1 MVLGPIAFV
10 LGSGFLW
17 NHIKPDSTKN
27 VPIIGDALSAA
38 ANFAKVVG
46 KDGKD
51 TSSSSSSGDQLMS
64 QVSSLREELRRAL
77 RERDDD
83 VTIIDNRSGAGAYT
97 VTAVVV
103 AGLVSYAYIR
113 WKGWKISD
121 IMWVTKRG
129 LNDACSVVGNQLNEV
144 SDTVHVTKKHLAG
157 RIDRV
162 DATLDET
169 QEIIEGTRDEVS
181 IIHVNLSSFQK
192 ELQEVNRTV
201 EIWGSRLCSI
211 EDTQDRTV
219 RATEALVGFGQQME
233 HDQSGSFRQLPPP
246 PPLALETMETI
257 SSVAESE
264 PTVEETQENRKT
276 LSQSEGSTR
285 APNTLE
291 FLICNYVYS
300 SDGGSSDLDDGD
312 EEQED
317 EVENEDVAVDVAASD
332 EEEEAEHPQTS
343 SATVENRPDPA
354 IRGHEQKLDSEKIDG
369 KNQSDDKAPSR
380 SARRKKMKRQIR
392 AEVIKEMREAPSRDD
407 HRKNMKRQIW
417 AEAKKEFREMKKD
430 KLLENIKKLQACVWL
445 LEKDSADMAKIM
457 EFRSLLESTKK
468 QYVENEAQLAKEGS
482 SAPLKVLNRD
492 RLEKTHVKTIAAPVE
507 MVDRDDQSMD
517 SGKVEVISLK
527 GCEEVSDENELA
539 EEVNRLKSE
548 LETVRQDRDHQLA
561 QAQSLMADIAKQ
573 KEVARRYELE
583 LEDAMMRV
591 AALEKGCLLR
601 RETIKALQIQLA
613 SANEK
618 LTVPSPAREKLK
630 HRTRLLHELR

>member
-1 MVLGPIAFV
+1 MERDRRRRRRSFSGAGVEARVQAREGARKQAWAAMVLGPIAFV

-17 NHIKPDSTKN
+17 NHLKPDSTKN

-51 TSSSSSSGDQLMS
+51 TSSSSNSGDQLMS

-103 AGLVSYAYIR
+103 AGLVGYAYIR
-113 WKGWKISD
+113 WKGWKIGD

-144 SDTVHVTKKHLAG
+144 SDTVHVTKKHLSG

-181 IIHVNLSSFQK
+181 IINVNLSSFQK

-233 HDQSGSFRQLPPP
+233 HSQRGSFRQISSFVPALGSSSENIVRRLPPP

-257 SSVAESE
+257 SSVAESK

-285 APNTLE
+285 WKLPSLG
-291 FLICNYVYS
+291 FLRS
-300 SDGGSSDLDDGD
+300 GSN
-312 EEQED
+312 
-317 EVENEDVAVDVAASD
+317 V
-332 EEEEAEHPQTS
+332 
-343 SATVENRPDPA
+343 
-354 IRGHEQKLDSEKIDG
+354 
-369 KNQSDDKAPSR
+369 
-380 SARRKKMKRQIR
+380 
-392 AEVIKEMREAPSRDD
+392 
-407 HRKNMKRQIW
+407 
-417 AEAKKEFREMKKD
+417 
-430 KLLENIKKLQACVWL
+430 
-445 LEKDSADMAKIM
+445 
-457 EFRSLLESTKK
+457 
-468 QYVENEAQLAKEGS
+468 
-482 SAPLKVLNRD
+482 
-492 RLEKTHVKTIAAPVE
+492 
-507 MVDRDDQSMD
+507 
-517 SGKVEVISLK
+517 
-527 GCEEVSDENELA
+527 
-539 EEVNRLKSE
+539 
-548 LETVRQDRDHQLA
+548 
-561 QAQSLMADIAKQ
+561 
-573 KEVARRYELE
+573 
-583 LEDAMMRV
+583 
-591 AALEKGCLLR
+591 
-601 RETIKALQIQLA
+601 
-613 SANEK
+613 
-618 LTVPSPAREKLK
+618 
-630 HRTRLLHELR
+630 

>member
-1 MVLGPIAFV
+1 MERDRRRRRRSFSGAGVEARVQAREGARKLAWAAMVLGPIAFV

-17 NHIKPDSTKN
+17 NHLKPDSTKN

-51 TSSSSSSGDQLMS
+51 TSSSSSGDQLMS

-103 AGLVSYAYIR
+103 AGLVGYAYIR
-113 WKGWKISD
+113 WKGWKIGD

-181 IIHVNLSSFQK
+181 IINVNLSSFQK

-233 HDQSGSFRQLPPP
+233 HAQSGSFRQISSFVPALGSSSENIVRRLPPP
-246 PPLALETMETI
+246 PPLALETMDI

-276 LSQSEGSTR
+276 LSQGEGSTR
-285 APNTLE
+285 WKLPSLG
-291 FLICNYVYS
+291 FLRS
-300 SDGGSSDLDDGD
+300 GSN
-312 EEQED
+312 
-317 EVENEDVAVDVAASD
+317 V
-332 EEEEAEHPQTS
+332 
-343 SATVENRPDPA
+343 
-354 IRGHEQKLDSEKIDG
+354 
-369 KNQSDDKAPSR
+369 
-380 SARRKKMKRQIR
+380 
-392 AEVIKEMREAPSRDD
+392 
-407 HRKNMKRQIW
+407 
-417 AEAKKEFREMKKD
+417 
-430 KLLENIKKLQACVWL
+430 
-445 LEKDSADMAKIM
+445 
-457 EFRSLLESTKK
+457 
-468 QYVENEAQLAKEGS
+468 
-482 SAPLKVLNRD
+482 
-492 RLEKTHVKTIAAPVE
+492 
-507 MVDRDDQSMD
+507 
-517 SGKVEVISLK
+517 
-527 GCEEVSDENELA
+527 
-539 EEVNRLKSE
+539 
-548 LETVRQDRDHQLA
+548 
-561 QAQSLMADIAKQ
+561 
-573 KEVARRYELE
+573 
-583 LEDAMMRV
+583 
-591 AALEKGCLLR
+591 
-601 RETIKALQIQLA
+601 
-613 SANEK
+613 
-618 LTVPSPAREKLK
+618 
-630 HRTRLLHELR
+630 

>member
-233 HDQSGSFRQLPPP
+233 HDQSGSFRQVSLHSLCDSLMACCLHDLLISSFVPALGSSSENIVRRLPPP

-392 AEVIKEMREAPSRDD
+392 AEVIKEM
-407 HRKNMKRQIW
+407 
-417 AEAKKEFREMKKD
+417 REMKKD

-591 AALEKGCLLR
+591 AALETGDS
-601 RETIKALQIQLA
+601 TI
-613 SANEK
+613 ED
-618 LTVPSPAREKLK
+618 
-630 HRTRLLHELR
+630 

>member
-64 QVSSLREELRRAL
+64 QVRGLPVVFCFGAYR
-77 RERDDD
+77 
-83 VTIIDNRSGAGAYT
+83 TGAGAYT

-233 HDQSGSFRQLPPP
+233 HDQSGSFRQISSFVPALGSSSENIVRRVKTLPPP

-392 AEVIKEMREAPSRDD
+392 AEVIKEM
-407 HRKNMKRQIW
+407 
-417 AEAKKEFREMKKD
+417 REMKKD

-618 LTVPSPAREKLK
+618 LTTGDSTIED
-630 HRTRLLHELR
+630 

>member
-64 QVSSLREELRRAL
+64 QVRGLPVVFCFGAYR
-77 RERDDD
+77 
-83 VTIIDNRSGAGAYT
+83 TGAGAYT

-233 HDQSGSFRQLPPP
+233 HDQSGSFRQISSFVPALGSSSENIVRRLPPP

-392 AEVIKEMREAPSRDD
+392 AEVIKEM
-407 HRKNMKRQIW
+407 
-417 AEAKKEFREMKKD
+417 REMKKD

-591 AALEKGCLLR
+591 AALETGDS
-601 RETIKALQIQLA
+601 TI
-613 SANEK
+613 ED
-618 LTVPSPAREKLK
+618 
-630 HRTRLLHELR
+630 

>member
-17 NHIKPDSTKN
+17 NHLKPDSTKN

-38 ANFAKVVG
+38 ANFTKVVG

-51 TSSSSSSGDQLMS
+51 TSSSSSGDQLMS
-64 QVSSLREELRRAL
+64 QVSSLREELRQAL
-77 RERDDD
+77 RQREDD

-97 VTAVVV
+97 VTAVIV
-103 AGLVSYAYIR
+103 AGIVGYAYIR

-121 IMWVTKRG
+121 FMWVTKRG

-144 SDTVHVTKKHLAG
+144 SDIVHVTKKHLAG

-233 HDQSGSFRQLPPP
+233 HGQSGSFRQISSFLPTLGSSSENIVRRLPPP
-246 PPLALETMETI
+246 PALALETI

-276 LSQSEGSTR
+276 LSRSEGSTR
-285 APNTLE
+285 WKLPSLG
-291 FLICNYVYS
+291 FLRS
-300 SDGGSSDLDDGD
+300 GS
-312 EEQED
+312 
-317 EVENEDVAVDVAASD
+317 N
-332 EEEEAEHPQTS
+332 HPETS

-354 IRGHEQKLDSEKIDG
+354 IQGHEQKLDSEKIDG

-392 AEVIKEMREAPSRDD
+392 AEVIKEMRE
-407 HRKNMKRQIW
+407 
-417 AEAKKEFREMKKD
+417 MKKD

-445 LEKDSADMAKIM
+445 LEKDGADMAKIM
-457 EFRSLLESTKK
+457 EFRSLLESAKK

-482 SAPLKVLNRD
+482 SAPLMVLNKD
-492 RLEKTHVKTIAAPVE
+492 RLEKTHVETIAAPVE
-507 MVDRDDQSMD
+507 KVDRDEQSMD
-517 SGKVEVISLK
+517 SGKGEVRSLN

-548 LETVRQDRDHQLA
+548 LETVRQDRDYQLA

-618 LTVPSPAREKLK
+618 LTTGDSTIED
-630 HRTRLLHELR
+630 

>member
-17 NHIKPDSTKN
+17 NHLKPDSTKN

-38 ANFAKVVG
+38 ANFTKVVG

-51 TSSSSSSGDQLMS
+51 TSSSSSGDQLMS
-64 QVSSLREELRRAL
+64 QVRGLVDLSFFALVPTAPVGQRCSILYAAKTLSDAEFYARLYSSDLNMRMIVILPSCF
-77 RERDDD
+77 
-83 VTIIDNRSGAGAYT
+83 VGAGAYT
-97 VTAVVV
+97 VTAVIV
-103 AGLVSYAYIR
+103 AGIVGYAYIR

-121 IMWVTKRG
+121 FMWVTKRG

-144 SDTVHVTKKHLAG
+144 SDIVHVTKKHLAG

-233 HDQSGSFRQLPPP
+233 HGQSGSFRQISSFLPTLGSSSENIVRRVKTLPPP
-246 PPLALETMETI
+246 PALALETI

-276 LSQSEGSTR
+276 LSRSEGST
-285 APNTLE
+285 
-291 FLICNYVYS
+291 
-300 SDGGSSDLDDGD
+300 SDLKDGD
-312 EEQED
+312 EERED
-317 EVENEDVAVDVAASD
+317 KVENEDVAIDVAASD
-332 EEEEAEHPQTS
+332 EEEEAEVAGVAIVADDEQPAEALNVPLDDYDVDGQAVANDADETS

-354 IRGHEQKLDSEKIDG
+354 IQGHEQKLDSEKIDG
-369 KNQSDDKAPSR
+369 KNQSDDK
-380 SARRKKMKRQIR
+380 
-392 AEVIKEMREAPSRDD
+392 
-407 HRKNMKRQIW
+407 
-417 AEAKKEFREMKKD
+417 MKKD

-445 LEKDSADMAKIM
+445 LEKDGADMAKIM
-457 EFRSLLESTKK
+457 EFRSLLESAKK

-482 SAPLKVLNRD
+482 SAPLMVLNKD
-492 RLEKTHVKTIAAPVE
+492 RLEKTHVETIAAPVE
-507 MVDRDDQSMD
+507 KVDRDEQSMD
-517 SGKVEVISLK
+517 SGKGEVRSLN

-548 LETVRQDRDHQLA
+548 LETVRQDRDYQLA

-591 AALEKGCLLR
+591 AALETGDS
-601 RETIKALQIQLA
+601 TI
-613 SANEK
+613 ED
-618 LTVPSPAREKLK
+618 
-630 HRTRLLHELR
+630 